1 MASKRARQEAPQH
14 DDWTLKYAAN
24 LSDDIFGSRTGVV
37 RNILWLLEI
46 PIELLENIGE
56 YIGVFSFDTQNHQT
70 SGNVRNNPLAE
81 GIESDCRMHR

>member
-56 YIGVFSFDTQNHQT
+56 YIGRIF
-70 SGNVRNNPLAE
+70 VRHAE
-81 GIESDCRMHR
+81 PSNQWERA